1 MSSLLSEFVTEQE
14 LLQKEVISPEDV
26 LRLPKITEGKYNN
39 SLWYCFLGLYIEQS
53 ALGVDRTILNCS
65 FR

>member
-39 SLWYCFLGLYIEQS
+39 GLWYCFLSLYIEQS
-53 ALGVDRTILNCS
+53 AL
-65 FR
+65 